1 MKIKKTMY
9 SIIKELQEG
18 ESIPTANDY
27 ELSDEEFQ
35 QILKLMINEQLLN
48 SKRVSFYVTGDYHI
62 EKSLDTVTM
71 KGIEFLEQNNK
82 WVKLYKGLKEIKDFI
97 SI

>member
-1 MKIKKTMY
+1 MKIKKIIY

-18 ESIPTANDY
+18 ESIPSANNY
-27 ELSDEEFQ
+27 GLSDEEFQ

-48 SKRVSFYVTGDYHI
+48 PKKVSFYVTGDYHI
-62 EKSLDTVTM
+62 EKSMDTVTM
-71 KGIEFLEQNNK
+71 KGMDFLEQNNK

>member
-1 MKIKKTMY
+1 MKIKKIMY

-27 ELSDEEFQ
+27 GLSEDEFQ
-35 QILKLMINEQLLN
+35 QVLKFMINEQLLN
-48 SKRVSFYVTGDYHI
+48 SKRISFYITGDYHI

-71 KGIEFLEQNNK
+71 KGMDFLEQNNK
-82 WVKLYKGLKEIKDFI
+82 WIKLYKGLKEIKDFI

>member
-1 MKIKKTMY
+1 MKIKKIIY

-18 ESIPTANDY
+18 ESIPSANNY
-27 ELSDEEFQ
+27 GISDEEFQ

-48 SKRVSFYVTGDYHI
+48 PKKVSFYVTGDYHI
-62 EKSLDTVTM
+62 EKSMDTVTM
-71 KGIEFLEQNNK
+71 KGMDFLEQNNK